1 MITEEIYPM
10 SFLRHA
16 IISSIYNSPFNAD
29 VIVGYA
35 KQEIWEINDL
45 LEMCHNID
53 TSDFEISPDPKMK
66 KLIEIL
72 ENHFIEQQSSKPIL
86 VFSKY
91 LNTLDEAIALT
102 EKYLLP
108 DLNGIGI
115 YKGGGEVKVKFN
127 GIDSWQKSDRE
138 EIKDEL
144 EEGHIDIVFCSTA
157 AQEGVNLQAASTL
170 INIDVPWIPSDLEQ
184 RIGRIARLGQI
195 EPVVEIFNL
204 WYPDSYETKIYKR
217 LLERKTYLK

>member
-1 MITEEIYPM
+1 
-10 SFLRHA
+10 
-16 IISSIYNSPFNAD
+16 
-29 VIVGYA
+29 
-35 KQEIWEINDL
+35 
-45 LEMCHNID
+45 
-53 TSDFEISPDPKMK
+53 MK

-195 EPVVEIFNL
+195 EPIVEIFNL

-217 LLERKTYLK
+217 LLERKDLLEIALGKFQKL